1 VMLLELV
8 VMMLGLVVLLF
19 ELVVLLSELVV
30 LLLELVDVEEDRLEL
45 VVDLRLVVAGVD
57 EGIL

>member
-1 VMLLELV
+1 
-8 VMMLGLVVLLF
+8 
-19 ELVVLLSELVV
+19 
-30 LLLELVDVEEDRLEL
+30 VDVEEDRLEL